1 MTTAA
6 DRARAVAGEF
16 STCPAFSTA
25 SADLDLDP
33 AEFASKP
40 GTLRRVTTYFRGSP
54 HPALSEARL
63 SSELSALSRHVR
75 ERDFVKIADELWLPA
90 DHPADF
96 ESVSVAFS
104 RLYPDAVLTGWSAAK
119 LHGITPPDNAVPELC
134 VGPVGRRRRGL
145 RIRRYRIPESA
156 VEVRRGVRLTSRRRT
171 VFDLARLSDHLDGV
185 LAVEKFY
192 RRGFTQQE
200 LATEIESGRGTWG
213 IARARKVLAD
223 AHPKSESPRETETR
237 LFLRD
242 AGFTAFIP
250 QVELPDLGYRLDLAD
265 PRTKIAVEYDGSHHD
280 DPLQQ
285 SKDRLRRNRLQAA
298 GWIIIVL
305 DARIFRS
312 QLDLLL
318 HQVRAAYARRAF
330 EAAS

>member
-1 MTTAA
+1 MRTN
-6 DRARAVAGEF
+6 AGPSRF
-16 STCPAFSTA
+16 STCSALSTA
-25 SADLDLDP
+25 SSDLDLHR
-33 AEFASKP
+33 AEVASAP
-40 GTLRRVTTYFRGSP
+40 GILRRMATYFRGSP

-96 ESVSVAFS
+96 ESLSVAFS
-104 RLYPDAVLTGWSAAK
+104 RLYPNSVLTGWSAAK

-145 RIRRYRIPESA
+145 RIRRYPIPESA
-156 VEVRRGVRLTSRRRT
+156 IEVRRGVRLTSRRRT
-171 VFDLARLSDHLDGV
+171 AFDLARLSDHLDGV

-192 RRGFTQQE
+192 RRGFTQRE
-200 LATEIESGRGTWG
+200 FADEVESGRGAWG
-213 IARARKVLAD
+213 IVRARRVLDD

-242 AGFTAFIP
+242 AGFTALIP
-250 QVELPDLGYRLDLAD
+250 QVELRDLGYRLDLAD
-265 PRTKIAVEYDGSHHD
+265 PRTKIAVEYDGIHHG

-285 SKDRLRRNRLQAA
+285 SKDRVRRNRLQAA
-298 GWIIIVL
+298 GWIVIVL
-305 DARIFRS
+305 DFRIFRS
-312 QLDLLL
+312 QLDSLVR
-318 HQVRAAYARRAF
+318 QVRAAYERRAF
-330 EAAS
+330 EAAG